1 MIPSTPVASRTSN
14 RLEIAVGRSLAAGLH
29 PMAAWHVLSPPRRY
43 LLAGA
48 YGMVAYVVLL
58 ATLLLVR

>member
-1 MIPSTPVASRTSN
+1 MPVASRTSN
-14 RLEIAVGRSLAAGLH
+14 RLEIAIGRSLAAGLH
-29 PMAAWHVLSPPRRY
+29 PLAAWHVLSPPRRY

-48 YGMVAYVVLL
+48 YGVAAYVGLL